1 MIPESILR
9 KFAGSSVVI
18 TGGTGMIGREVTSL
32 LIPTGAHIKVIS
44 LDQIELHSGVELV
57 RGDLCDLSFCREAL
71 QGADQVFHIAGVKAG
86 VDTSKKRPASH
97 FVPTLLMTTNV
108 LEAARLNGVQKLVY
122 TSSIGAYA
130 SAEIFRES
138 ENRNQ
143 PPMDFAG
150 WAKRMGELQIEA
162 YRKEYGIDSY
172 AVVRLANVYGPG
184 DNFDPAN
191 AMVIPSLIARIDAGE
206 NPLIVWGDG
215 SAVRDIAFSRDVAAG
230 IILALHHGTDS
241 SFLNLGAGEGYS
253 IREILETMKSF
264 IPFEYQFDDSK
275 PSGYPRRV
283 MDISLA
289 RQKLGYEPQTSLR
302 DGLMETWTWY
312 LSHRDESVNRFNYFK

>member
-9 KFAGSSVVI
+9 SFAGAKIDI
-18 TGGTGMIGREVTSL
+18 TGGTGMIGREVTAL
-32 LIPTGAHIKVIS
+32 LAPTGAQIKVIS
-44 LDQIELHSGVELV
+44 LDQIELQSGVELV
-57 RGDLCDLSFCREAL
+57 RGDLCDFAFCREAL
-71 QGADQVFHIAGVKAG
+71 RGANCVFHIAGVKAG

-97 FVPTLLMTTNV
+97 FVPTLLMNTNL
-108 LEAARLNGVQKLVY
+108 LEAARLNSVQKLVY

-162 YRKEYGIDSY
+162 YRKEYGIETY

-184 DNFDPAN
+184 DNFEPEN
-191 AMVIPSLIARIDAGE
+191 AMVIPSLMARIAAGE
-206 NPLIVWGDG
+206 NPLVVWGDG
-215 SAVRDIAFSRDVAAG
+215 SVIRDIAFSRDVAAG
-230 IILALHHGTDS
+230 IILALYHGTDS
-241 SFLNLGAGEGYS
+241 SFINLGAGEGYS
-253 IREILETMKSF
+253 IRQILETLKSF
-264 IPFEYQFDDSK
+264 IPFEYQFDPSK

-289 RQKLGYEPQTSLR
+289 RKKLGYAPQTSLR
-302 DGLMETWTWY
+302 DGLMETWSWY
-312 LSHRDESVNRFNYFK
+312 LSHRDESMKRFNYFR